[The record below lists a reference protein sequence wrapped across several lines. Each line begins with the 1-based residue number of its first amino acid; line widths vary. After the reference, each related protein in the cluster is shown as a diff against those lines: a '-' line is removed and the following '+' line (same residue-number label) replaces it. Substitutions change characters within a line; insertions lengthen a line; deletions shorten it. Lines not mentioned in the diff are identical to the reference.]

1 MGLDITGIGSIADI
15 AGKVFDKV
23 SHYIPDP
30 QQKAEAQQKLAEMAQ
45 DDEWKKID
53 AALAAAAQQTDINK
67 IEAGNA
73 NLFVSGWRPAV
84 GWTCG
89 LALAYSTVIEPF
101 AEFIA
106 KVGFAYAGAFPI
118 INTTLTEQ
126 VLLGLLGLG
135 VMRSYD
141 KKQGTG
147 NGH

>member
-1 MGLDITGIGSIADI
+1 MSFDLTGIGGVADI
-15 AGKVFDKV
+15 LGKVFDKV

-30 QQKAEAQQKLAEMAQ
+30 QMKAEAQQKLMEMAQ
-45 DDEWKKID
+45 ADEFKRID
-53 AALAAAAQQTDINK
+53 AALQASQQQTDINK
-67 IEAGNA
+67 IEAANE

-106 KVGFAYAGAFPI
+106 KVGFGYAGLFPV

>member
-1 MGLDITGIGSIADI
+1 MDITGIGSVADI
-15 AGKVFDKV
+15 LGKVFDKV

-30 QQKAEAQQKLAEMAQ
+30 TQKAEAQQKLAEMAQ
-45 DDEWKKID
+45 AEEFKHID

-67 IEAGNA
+67 IEASNA

-84 GWTCG
+84 GWICG
-89 LALAYSTVIEPF
+89 GALAYSTVLEPF

-106 KVGFAYAGAFPI
+106 KVGFGYMGIFPT